1 MGWWVYPKGSFEA
14 DSPVNVPGRRASC
27 ACPVQYTSIS
37 LHNHCILLLEIFPSP
52 LLFLARPGCHCYFCG
67 IGTEMFYCFGNW
79 KRLPATLKVTPCFFC
94 MWKAQRG
101 DRTRLFLLK
110 PALSRMDGRRNPVWL
125 VSRIGWQNMSNDGA
139 VLLQSGIR
147 QTTIYPTA
155 QKTLVLEKYTCWP
168 FLICSISG
176 QFNGS
181 YSAASKQING
191 TALQCFQNRD
201 VRITL
206 LARSER
212 LAICFH
218 QWCAA
223 ATSSVQVGIKATFL
237 CCFVPRI
244 KYAEMYCHWIWRFDL
259 ESIT

>member
-1 MGWWVYPKGSFEA
+1 MVLCCCSQVSDKLQF
-14 DSPVNVPGRRASC
+14 
-27 ACPVQYTSIS
+27 
-37 LHNHCILLLEIFPSP
+37 ILQ
-52 LLFLARPGCHCYFCG
+52 H
-67 IGTEMFYCFGNW
+67 
-79 KRLPATLKVTPCFFC
+79 KRLLS
-94 MWKAQRG
+94 WK
-101 DRTRLFLLK
+101 
-110 PALSRMDGRRNPVWL
+110 
-125 VSRIGWQNMSNDGA
+125 
-139 VLLQSGIR
+139 
-147 QTTIYPTA
+147 
-155 QKTLVLEKYTCWP
+155 KYTCWP

-206 LARSER
+206 LARSKR

-259 ESIT
+259 ESITQLSCMKHTSLLSHDVTVTVQSHTLIRQAQVPWVNCWC